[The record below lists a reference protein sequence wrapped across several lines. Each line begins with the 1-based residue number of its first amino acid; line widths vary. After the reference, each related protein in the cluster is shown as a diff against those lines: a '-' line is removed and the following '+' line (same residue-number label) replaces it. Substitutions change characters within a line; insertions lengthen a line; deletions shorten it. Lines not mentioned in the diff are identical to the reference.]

1 MADNKP
7 AEAAAAPAPKPKAAG
22 GGEVS
27 SAVFMGV
34 SFAMMAVMM
43 AAGFALA
50 FFVLPA
56 RISAQLDK
64 TFKDALLQRQT
75 AGPDLA
81 SDPTATP
88 PDNATTPASTETPKP
103 DGKTE
108 TAKPTEGA
116 GEKPADGKTPAE
128 GGKNEAAKP
137 ADAPKEFILNEIM
150 VNVNGTQMGRLM
162 KASLYFEASDA
173 TKKKLE
179 LNRAKIIDTV
189 SSILRSKT
197 MDELEKRDNTG
208 VLKNEIVS
216 RVNAIIPGGGV
227 ENVYFLDLVVQ

>member
-27 SAVFMGV
+27 AAVFMGV
-34 SFAMMAVMM
+34 SFGMMAVMM

-50 FFVLPA
+50 YFVLPA
-56 RISAQLDK
+56 RISNQLDK
-64 TFKDALLQRQT
+64 TFKDALAAQRA
-75 AGPDLA
+75 AGPDVA
-81 SDPTATP
+81 ADGTTP
-88 PDNATTPASTETPKP
+88 PSDATTPPTPPTADTPKP
-103 DGKTE
+103 EPTKADAPKPEGGDKGSE
-108 TAKPTEGA
+108 AKG
-116 GEKPADGKTPAE
+116 ADGKP
-128 GGKNEAAKP
+128 EAAKP
-137 ADAPKEFILNEIM
+137 ADAPKEFILSEIM
-150 VNVNGTQMGRLM
+150 VNVHGTQMSRLL

-179 LNRAKIIDTV
+179 TNRPRIIDTV
-189 SSILRSKT
+189 STILSSKT
-197 MDELEKRDNTG
+197 LDELERKDNTG
-208 VLKNEIVS
+208 LLKNEIVN